1 MRGDI
6 VIVDFPFSDAA
17 QAKRRPALIVLGD
30 LVPSVNTIIALITSN
45 VQRTG
50 PTRLVINP
58 ALETAS
64 GLVAVSAVAC
74 ESLFSLHQR
83 LIVKRIG
90 FLSPAVMARIDDCLK
105 IALGIP

>member
-17 QAKRRPALIVLGD
+17 QTKRRPALVVLGD
-30 LVPSVNTIIALITSN
+30 SVPSVNTIIALITSN
-45 VQRTG
+45 PNRIG
-50 PTRLVINP
+50 ATRLVIDP
-58 ALETAS
+58 ALETGS
-64 GLVAVSAVAC
+64 GLLAVSVVAC

-90 FLSPAVMARIDDCLK
+90 FISRATMAQIDDCLK
-105 IALGIP
+105 IALGRP